1 MVGSC
6 GFLPT
11 SCNTNTSLYVYKNE
25 YVYSIKSLLLTLLL
39 LQMQMEDYSNN
50 FRQYFCYKFLSIF

>member
-11 SCNTNTSLYVYKNE
+11 SSNTNTSLYVYKNE

-39 LQMQMEDYSNN
+39 LQIQMEDYSNN
-50 FRQYFCYKFLSIF
+50 FRQYFCYNFLSIF

>member
-11 SCNTNTSLYVYKNE
+11 SCNTNTSLYVYKNQ

-39 LQMQMEDYSNN
+39 LQIQMEDCSNN
-50 FRQYFCYKFLSIF
+50 FRQYFCYNFLSIF